1 VPAERVRLLPQE
13 RDEAR
18 MRSDPNYE
26 APRIDR
32 LGTLTEL
39 TQGGG
44 VSGPDD
50 GLGGAADGVAS

>member
-1 VPAERVRLLPQE
+1 
-13 RDEAR
+13 